1 MGKKKTDK
9 ELEELEEM
17 EEDEKV
23 EENDSSS
30 NSTSTESKEKS
41 FKDIVIETTG
51 RIVDRYIEMVKSKG
65 TDDAFLRGLENENKK
80 KEECINYVMNNL
92 TEQRIF
98 GGDDSLMYPY
108 IHDYYVDALL
118 KDEQVKDNWSNHI
131 RNTPAPSKGG
141 AKAQAKEDA
150 KNKITE
156 EQKQKFYEEALEE
169 AKREAKI
176 KAEEKIKEQERIRKE
191 KEKELAEK
199 KKAEE
204 LAKKEAEKI
213 AKEKAKEDA
222 LKNGA
227 AKQMS
232 LFDL

>member
-1 MGKKKTDK
+1 MAKKKD
-9 ELEELEEM
+9 EELLEEE
-17 EEDEKV
+17 
-23 EENDSSS
+23 
-30 NSTSTESKEKS
+30 STTESKEKS

-51 RIVDRYIEMVKSKG
+51 GIIDRYIEMVKSKG
-65 TDDAFLRGLENENKK
+65 TDDAFLRDLENESKK

-118 KDEQVKDNWSNHI
+118 KDDQVKDNWSNHI

-150 KNKITE
+150 KNSITE
-156 EQKQKFYEEALEE
+156 EQKQKFLEEAIEE

-176 KAEEKIKEQERIRKE
+176 KAEAKLKEQERIRKE
-191 KEKELAEK
+191 KEAEK
-199 KKAEE
+199 KK
-204 LAKKEAEKI
+204 LEAE
-213 AKEKAKEDA
+213 AKAKAEA
-222 LKNGA
+222 ER
-227 AKQMS
+227 KQTS
-232 LFDL
+232 LFDFL

>member
-1 MGKKKTDK
+1 MAKKKD
-9 ELEELEEM
+9 EELLEEE
-17 EEDEKV
+17 
-23 EENDSSS
+23 
-30 NSTSTESKEKS
+30 STTESKEKS

-51 RIVDRYIEMVKSKG
+51 GIIDRYIEMVKSKG

-118 KDEQVKDNWSNHI
+118 KDDQVKDNWSNHI

-150 KNKITE
+150 KNSITE
-156 EQKQKFYEEALEE
+156 EQKQKFLEEAIEE

-176 KAEEKIKEQERIRKE
+176 KAEEKLKEQERIRKE
-191 KEKELAEK
+191 KEAEK
-199 KKAEE
+199 KK
-204 LAKKEAEKI
+204 LEAE
-213 AKEKAKEDA
+213 AKAKAEA
-222 LKNGA
+222 ER
-227 AKQMS
+227 KQTS
-232 LFDL
+232 LFDFL

>member
-1 MGKKKTDK
+1 MAKKKD
-9 ELEELEEM
+9 EELLEEE
-17 EEDEKV
+17 
-23 EENDSSS
+23 
-30 NSTSTESKEKS
+30 STTESKEKS

-51 RIVDRYIEMVKSKG
+51 GIIDRYIEMVKTKG

-98 GGDDSLMYPY
+98 GGDDSLMYPF

-118 KDEQVKDNWSNHI
+118 KDDQVKDNWSNHI

-150 KNKITE
+150 KNSITE
-156 EQKQKFYEEALEE
+156 EQKQKFLEEAIEE

-176 KAEEKIKEQERIRKE
+176 KAEAKLKEQERIRKE
-191 KEKELAEK
+191 KEAEK
-199 KKAEE
+199 KK
-204 LAKKEAEKI
+204 LEAE
-213 AKEKAKEDA
+213 AKAKAEA
-222 LKNGA
+222 ER
-227 AKQMS
+227 KQTS
-232 LFDL
+232 LFDFL

>member
-1 MGKKKTDK
+1 MAKN
-9 ELEELEEM
+9 EELLEEET
-17 EEDEKV
+17 EKV
-23 EENDSSS
+23 EEEQKEE
-30 NSTSTESKEKS
+30 STTETKEKT

-51 RIVDRYIEMVKSKG
+51 VIIDRYIEIVKSKG

-80 KEECINYVMNNL
+80 KEDCINYVMNNL

-150 KNKITE
+150 KNSITE
-156 EQKQKFYEEALEE
+156 EQKQKFLEEAIEE

-176 KAEEKIKEQERIRKE
+176 KAEEKLKEQERIRKE
-191 KEKELAEK
+191 KEAEK
-199 KKAEE
+199 KK
-204 LAKKEAEKI
+204 LEAEAR
-213 AKEKAKEDA
+213 AKAEASR
-222 LKNGA
+222 
-227 AKQMS
+227 KQTS
-232 LFDL
+232 LFDFL

>member
-1 MGKKKTDK
+1 MAKKKD
-9 ELEELEEM
+9 EELLEEE
-17 EEDEKV
+17 
-23 EENDSSS
+23 
-30 NSTSTESKEKS
+30 STTESKEKS
-41 FKDIVIETTG
+41 FKDIVIEVTG
-51 RIVDRYIEMVKSKG
+51 GIIDRYIEMVKSKG

-118 KDEQVKDNWSNHI
+118 KDDQVKDNWSNHI

-150 KNKITE
+150 KNSITE
-156 EQKQKFYEEALEE
+156 EQKQKFLEEAIEE

-176 KAEEKIKEQERIRKE
+176 KAEAKLKEQERIRKE
-191 KEKELAEK
+191 KEAEK
-199 KKAEE
+199 KRLEAEARAKAE
-204 LAKKEAEKI
+204 AER
-213 AKEKAKEDA
+213 
-222 LKNGA
+222 
-227 AKQMS
+227 KQTS
-232 LFDL
+232 LFDFL

>member
-1 MGKKKTDK
+1 MAKKKD
-9 ELEELEEM
+9 EELLEEE
-17 EEDEKV
+17 
-23 EENDSSS
+23 
-30 NSTSTESKEKS
+30 STTESKEKS
-41 FKDIVIETTG
+41 FKDIVIEITG
-51 RIVDRYIEMVKSKG
+51 GVIDRYIEIVKSKG

-150 KNKITE
+150 KNSITE
-156 EQKQKFYEEALEE
+156 EQKQKFLEEAIEE

-176 KAEEKIKEQERIRKE
+176 KAEAKLKEQERIRKE
-191 KEKELAEK
+191 KEAEK
-199 KKAEE
+199 KRLEAEAKAKAE
-204 LAKKEAEKI
+204 AER
-213 AKEKAKEDA
+213 
-222 LKNGA
+222 
-227 AKQMS
+227 KQTS
-232 LFDL
+232 LFDFL

>member
-1 MGKKKTDK
+1 MAKKKD
-9 ELEELEEM
+9 EELLEEE
-17 EEDEKV
+17 
-23 EENDSSS
+23 
-30 NSTSTESKEKS
+30 STTESKEKS

-51 RIVDRYIEMVKSKG
+51 GIIDRYIEMVKTKG

-98 GGDDSLMYPY
+98 GGDDSLMYPF

-118 KDEQVKDNWSNHI
+118 KDDQVKDNWSNHI

-150 KNKITE
+150 KNSITE
-156 EQKQKFYEEALEE
+156 EQKQKFLEEAIEE

-176 KAEEKIKEQERIRKE
+176 KAEEKLKEQERIRKE
-191 KEKELAEK
+191 KEAEK
-199 KKAEE
+199 KKLQAE
-204 LAKKEAEKI
+204 AKAKAEAER
-213 AKEKAKEDA
+213 
-222 LKNGA
+222 
-227 AKQMS
+227 KQTS
-232 LFDL
+232 LFDFL

>member
-1 MGKKKTDK
+1 MAKKKD
-9 ELEELEEM
+9 EELLEEE
-17 EEDEKV
+17 
-23 EENDSSS
+23 
-30 NSTSTESKEKS
+30 STTESKEKS

-51 RIVDRYIEMVKSKG
+51 GIIDRYIEMVKSKG

-98 GGDDSLMYPY
+98 GGDDSLMYPF

-150 KNKITE
+150 KNSITE
-156 EQKQKFYEEALEE
+156 EQKQKFLEEAIEE

-176 KAEEKIKEQERIRKE
+176 KAEEKLKEQERIRKE
-191 KEKELAEK
+191 KEAEK
-199 KKAEE
+199 KRLEAEARAKAE
-204 LAKKEAEKI
+204 AER
-213 AKEKAKEDA
+213 
-222 LKNGA
+222 
-227 AKQMS
+227 KQTS
-232 LFDL
+232 LFDFL

>member
-1 MGKKKTDK
+1 MAKKKD
-9 ELEELEEM
+9 EELLEEE
-17 EEDEKV
+17 
-23 EENDSSS
+23 
-30 NSTSTESKEKS
+30 STTESKEKS

-51 RIVDRYIEMVKSKG
+51 GVIDRYIEIVKSKG

-118 KDEQVKDNWSNHI
+118 KDDQVKDNWSNHI

-150 KNKITE
+150 KNSITE
-156 EQKQKFYEEALEE
+156 EQKQKFLEEAIEE

-176 KAEEKIKEQERIRKE
+176 KAEEKLKEQERIRKE
-191 KEKELAEK
+191 KEAEK
-199 KKAEE
+199 KK
-204 LAKKEAEKI
+204 LEAEAR
-213 AKEKAKEDA
+213 AKAE
-222 LKNGA
+222 A
-227 AKQMS
+227 AKPKQSS
-232 LFDL
+232 LFDFL

>member
-1 MGKKKTDK
+1 MAKKKD
-9 ELEELEEM
+9 EELLEEE
-17 EEDEKV
+17 
-23 EENDSSS
+23 
-30 NSTSTESKEKS
+30 STTESKEKS

-51 RIVDRYIEMVKSKG
+51 GIIDRYIEMVKSKG

-98 GGDDSLMYPY
+98 GGDDSLMYPF

-118 KDEQVKDNWSNHI
+118 KDDQVKDNWSNHI

-150 KNKITE
+150 KNSITE
-156 EQKQKFYEEALEE
+156 EQKQKFLEEAIEE

-176 KAEEKIKEQERIRKE
+176 KAEEKLKEQERIRKE
-191 KEKELAEK
+191 KEAEK
-199 KKAEE
+199 KRLEAEARAKAE
-204 LAKKEAEKI
+204 AER
-213 AKEKAKEDA
+213 
-222 LKNGA
+222 
-227 AKQMS
+227 KQTS
-232 LFDL
+232 LFDFL